1 MFSPNGAPN
10 EPKRTLGAQYY
21 NGVTK
26 GQENMLV
33 GIFFF
38 FEKKVFWKKYKH
50 AKTTILRLRSR
61 RPSSQPRTFAS

>member
-10 EPKRTLGAQYY
+10 EPKRTLGAQY

-26 GQENMLV
+26 GQENACG
-33 GIFFF
+33 GIFFL
-38 FEKKVFWKKYKH
+38 KKYKH
-50 AKTTILRLRSR
+50 ASSILRLRSR